1 MLTPKYLREQPD
13 NIASIYLKLENQIL
27 SDLSKSMAENIE
39 LTGTSEYQ
47 LKILKEMGYDLK
59 KIEKEIAR
67 TTNLSQKEVSKLLRS
82 SSELSYNDDRKRYK
96 EGGKNLPSLDN
107 NPKMIDFIESVIKQ
121 TNGSMRNLSN
131 GMGFIDRK
139 GFTLLNKY
147 YEDILD
153 YAIFQVGS
161 GAYSYQDALYQA
173 VKKLGDSG
181 IRTIDYSS
189 GRAYHIESAARMNVL
204 TSLNQITGHMSEAN
218 AEMMGQDLMEIT
230 AHHGARPTHADWQGQ
245 IVSRNGKGDYLTLE
259 DIGYETVEGFQGANC
274 RHGWF
279 PYFEG
284 ISKPAYNEETLKEFE
299 GENIVFDE
307 KEYTPYEVTQR
318 QRSLERAM
326 RHTQRQLIVYEDAG
340 LKDKAIATKIRLKG
354 QADLYTEFS
363 NVAGIRPKFDRI
375 GVYRKGD

>member
-1 MLTPKYLREQPD
+1 MLTPKYLREQPQH
-13 NIASIYLKLENQIL
+13 IADIYLKLENQIL
-27 SDLSKSMAENIE
+27 SDLSKSMTENIE
-39 LTGTSEYQ
+39 LTGTSEYK

-59 KIEKEIAR
+59 KIEKEIAK
-67 TTNLSQKEVSKLLRS
+67 TTKLSQKEVSKLLKD

-96 EGGKNLPSLDN
+96 EGGKDLPSLDN

-121 TNGSMRNLSN
+121 TKGSMRNLSN

-147 YEDILD
+147 YEDTLD
-153 YAIFQVGS
+153 YAIFQTGS

-189 GRAYHIESAARMNVL
+189 GRAYHIESAVRMNVL

-218 AEMMGQDLMEIT
+218 ADMMGQDLMEIT
-230 AHHGARPTHADWQGQ
+230 AHMAARPTHAEWQGK
-245 IVSRNGKGDYLTLE
+245 IVSRTGQGSYLSLD
-259 DIGYETVEGFQGANC
+259 DIGYGEVDGFQGANC
-274 RHGWF
+274 RHTFF
-279 PYFEG
+279 PYFPG
-284 ISKPAYNEETLKEFE
+284 ISSSAYNEETLKEFE

-326 RHTQRQLIVYEDAG
+326 RHTQRQLIVFEDAG

>member
-1 MLTPKYLREQPD
+1 MLTPKYLREQPQH
-13 NIASIYLKLENQIL
+13 IADIYLKLENQIL

-39 LTGTSEYQ
+39 LTGTSEYK

-59 KIEKEIAR
+59 KIEKKIAR
-67 TTNLSQKEVSKLLRS
+67 TTKLSQKEVSKLLRD

-96 EGGKNLPSLDN
+96 EGGKDLPSLDN

-121 TNGSMRNLSN
+121 TKGSMRNLSN
-131 GMGFIDRK
+131 GMGFIDNGK
-139 GFTLLNKY
+139 FKVIDNFYKDT
-147 YEDILD
+147 LD
-153 YAIFQVGS
+153 YAIFQTGS

-181 IRTIDYSS
+181 IRTIDYAS

-204 TSLNQITGHMSEAN
+204 TGLNQITGHMSEAN
-218 AEMMGQDLMEIT
+218 ADMMGQDLMEVT
-230 AHHGARPTHADWQGQ
+230 AHSGARPTHQDWQGQ
-245 IVSRNGKGDYLTLE
+245 VVSRNGVGDYLTLE
-259 DIGYETVEGFQGANC
+259 DIGYNTVEGFQGSNC
-274 RHGWF
+274 RHGWMPF
-279 PYFEG
+279 FEG
-284 ISKPAYNEETLKEFE
+284 ISKPTYTDKMLEEYE
-299 GENIVFDE
+299 GEPIVFDE
-307 KEYTPYEVTQR
+307 KEYTNYEATQR
-318 QRSLERAM
+318 QRSMERNM
-326 RHTQRQLIVYEDAG
+326 RHTQRQLIVFEDAG